1 MSEMQEGGLTN
12 GQGAANTDELIK
24 DTTTAT
30 FMADVVEASQQVPV
44 IVDFWAP
51 WCGPCKQLTPVLE
64 KVVTAAQGAVRLVKM
79 NIDDHPEV
87 AGQLRVQSIPA
98 VFAFKNGQPVDAF
111 QGALPESQIR
121 QFIEKLA
128 GEIGPTPAEQMVALG
143 AEAAAAGDIQR
154 AAELFAGAIQQ
165 EPGNPQAI
173 AGLAQCY
180 LAAGDLAHAEQTLE
194 MAPAELANDPAIAA
208 ARAAIQLEAKAGD
221 VGETA
226 PLLAA
231 VEANPKDHQARFDL
245 AIALNAAGDREGA
258 VSHLLEIVAQ
268 DRTWNDDGARKQLL
282 EFFDAY
288 GPTDDATKD
297 GRRRLSSLLFS

>member
-245 AIALNAAGDREGA
+245 AIALNATGDREGA

-268 DRTWNDDGARKQLL
+268 DRAWNDDGARKQLL

-288 GPTDDATKD
+288 GPTDEATKD